1 MRGDN
6 TAKVSEEGGLKGGG
20 RLSGAGLLPRPGKLL
35 CPFPAA
41 AEVPL
46 PTGWMPPWWNEPVGG
61 WAQ

>member
-41 AEVPL
+41 GRL
-46 PTGWMPPWWNEPVGG
+46 PRLSK
-61 WAQ
+61 